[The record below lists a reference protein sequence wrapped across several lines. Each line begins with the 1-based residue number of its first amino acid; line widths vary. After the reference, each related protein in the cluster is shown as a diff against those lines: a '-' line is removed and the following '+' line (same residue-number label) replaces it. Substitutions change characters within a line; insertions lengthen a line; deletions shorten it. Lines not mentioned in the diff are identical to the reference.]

1 MIGRHAPRRMIGRL
15 RGAAPSRSLALG
27 LLVVPLVPA
36 PGHPQGHGPIYGL
49 STPTLGRGGWSVDAP
64 LMGRFVDGGSSIMI
78 RPMVSYGVTEDLQA
92 SMSFP
97 IPLDGNEGMPPIR
110 GLTRMPMTQDIQA
123 MLGWRFHRDAPGVGA
138 RWESTAWLAF
148 EYPTDDVRS
157 DIETTSGLYG
167 AAVTGYASRSWYV
180 WAGGAHRRHFASSNE
195 NESRLGATSMASLVV
210 GYRPPA
216 FRGDYPSADW
226 RGFLEIVGEWTGRD
240 TVAGRSRQD
249 TGGRQVFLGLT
260 VLGLYG
266 SWGIAGGPAIPL
278 HQSSGSD
285 AAGERLRMA
294 VNVTFW
300 L

>member
-1 MIGRHAPRRMIGRL
+1 MIERLWSAEAGRP
-15 RGAAPSRSLALG
+15 LALG
-27 LLVVPLVPA
+27 LLVLPLAPVPA
-36 PGHPQGHGPIYGL
+36 SGLSQGHGPIYGL
-49 STPTLGRGGWSVDAP
+49 STPTLGKGGWSVDAAF
-64 LMGRFVDGGSSIMI
+64 MGRFLEDGSAIMT

-97 IPLDGNEGMPPIR
+97 IPLHRDEGTPPIR
-110 GLTRMPMTQDIQA
+110 GLTRMPMTEDIQA

-148 EYPTDDVRS
+148 EYPTDDIRS
-157 DIETTSGLYG
+157 DIETASGLYG

-180 WAGGAHRRHFASSNE
+180 WAGGAYRRHMASSGPNE
-195 NESRLGATSMASLVV
+195 DRLGDTSMASLVV

-226 RGFLEIVGEWTGRD
+226 RGFLELVGEWTGRD
-240 TVAGRSRQD
+240 TVTGRPMDD

-260 VLGLYG
+260 LLGLYG
-266 SWGIAGGPAIPL
+266 SWGISGGPAIPVY
-278 HQSSGSD
+278 QSSNGD
-285 AAGERLRMA
+285 APRERLRTA
-294 VNVTFW
+294 VNFTFW